1 MMRKNSNIYLIFCE
15 NDYFGRNRLL
25 DWVVS
30 REEETGLAFNDGLY
44 MVYVNG
50 QYKDDLEIGRLM
62 QELNH

>member
-1 MMRKNSNIYLIFCE
+1 MMRKNSSIFWFFCE

>member
-1 MMRKNSNIYLIFCE
+1 M
-15 NDYFGRNRLL
+15 
-25 DWVVS
+25 S